1 MRDNFKNKTLVKSWV
16 PIAYKFVHE
25 HKSKSNLRCRK
36 YDWDMYHVNM
46 AGWNVLVVFPFLYPT
61 EVEKAEKGKGLIIH
75 LREISY
81 FWMTYFLLILF

>member
-1 MRDNFKNKTLVKSWV
+1 MQYVMMSGR
-16 PIAYKFVHE
+16 
-25 HKSKSNLRCRK
+25 
-36 YDWDMYHVNM
+36 
-46 AGWNVLVVFPFLYPT
+46 NVLVVFPFLYPT